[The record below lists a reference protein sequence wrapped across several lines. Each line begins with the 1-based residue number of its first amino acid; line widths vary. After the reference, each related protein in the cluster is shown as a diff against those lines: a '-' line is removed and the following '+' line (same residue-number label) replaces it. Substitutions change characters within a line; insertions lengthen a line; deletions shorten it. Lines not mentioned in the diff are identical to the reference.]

1 MSQHGLAD
9 RPCISQNHSPYL
21 LPQLDGQSSE
31 HAATRYQPHLS
42 TPPNIYDPLIAL
54 STVQPLLNCFRANG
68 LIHRNQNLLR
78 STHVR
83 THSLTVH
90 KVRGFFILPSA
101 GGCADMNRT
110 SNQLISGAAPIHSS
124 LPYHS
129 LHTTDPFGSPAVF
142 FPLFLKTR
150 KTGFHYS
157 LCAGPAA
164 QLNSGEPWLGWLLY
178 CNVCE
183 LS

>member
-83 THSLTVH
+83 THSLTAH
-90 KVRGFFILPSA
+90 KVRW
-101 GGCADMNRT
+101 D
-110 SNQLISGAAPIHSS
+110 SS
-124 LPYHS
+124 
-129 LHTTDPFGSPAVF
+129 F
-142 FPLFLKTR
+142 FPLLEDVQTWTGHPTSWFLGLLLSIRACLT
-150 KTGFHYS
+150 TPCILPTLLGVQQYS
-157 LCAGPAA
+157 SHCSLRQERQVSIIPCVLDQ
-164 QLNSGEPWLGWLLY
+164 QLN
-178 CNVCE
+178 
-183 LS
+183 